1 MSMANEREEVPREDG
16 APDGQP
22 ADSGWSVAAGG
33 SCSITRCI
41 DRPVAAIERSRGVRR
56 PPYWQAYCEEHAR
69 ARGVERRADEL
80 FWTAEFLQPRNRH
93 GNLRAQEPAES

>member
-1 MSMANEREEVPREDG
+1 MSMASSREEAGRDDG
-16 APDGQP
+16 APDGMP
-22 ADSGWSVAAGG
+22 EENGWSLWASG

-80 FWTAEFLQPRNRH
+80 FWTTEFLQPRSRH
-93 GNLRAQEPAES
+93 GNLRAEQPAES

>member
-1 MSMANEREEVPREDG
+1 MSMASSREDG
-16 APDGQP
+16 ARGDGAP
-22 ADSGWSVAAGG
+22 AGMPQENGWSPWASG

-69 ARGVERRADEL
+69 ARGVEHRAGEL
-80 FWTAEFLQPRNRH
+80 VWTAEFLQPRTRNGH
-93 GNLRAQEPAES
+93 SPAHQSADS